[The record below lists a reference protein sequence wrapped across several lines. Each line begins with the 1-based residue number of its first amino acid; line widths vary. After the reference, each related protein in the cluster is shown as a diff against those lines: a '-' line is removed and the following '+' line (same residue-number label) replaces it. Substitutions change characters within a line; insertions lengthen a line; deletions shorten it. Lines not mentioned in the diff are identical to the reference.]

1 MSCPDKGAKMHRRQC
16 GLTLISWLVLLIPL
30 AVMVYAVMR
39 LTPLY
44 INYLKVARTLE
55 QVAADL
61 KGDQGINAERIRL
74 GVSRQ
79 LEIEDVN
86 FPSANDFVIRREGKS
101 WVVEAAYEETAP
113 LFANLG
119 LVVSFD
125 KSVRID

>member
-1 MSCPDKGAKMHRRQC
+1 MHRRQC